1 MAKIKYTVIERVSP
15 ISKKHYVASRV
26 VPTGTL
32 SFEDVCEQACEGNTL
47 DPSEVQAAV
56 KVYMRA
62 AQRLLLRGWRVPL
75 GSNFLTL
82 YPKLEMSVTDA
93 DGKVAK
99 KDDVK
104 VRKAHPTLGCSVA
117 PSYSNDF
124 RTHASFQR
132 VDLKGK
138 PVPEPEEDINDD
150 NKKGKEEN
158 EGPVAAG

>member
-1 MAKIKYTVIERVSP
+1 
-15 ISKKHYVASRV
+15 
-26 VPTGTL
+26 
-32 SFEDVCEQACEGNTL
+32 
-47 DPSEVQAAV
+47 
-56 KVYMRA
+56 
-62 AQRLLLRGWRVPL
+62 
-75 GSNFLTL
+75 
-82 YPKLEMSVTDA
+82 MSVTDA

-132 VDLKGK
+132 VDLNGK

-158 EGPVAAG
+158 GGPVAAG